1 MTGLSAHVVVESTQE
16 WRMNVEFCRKSP
28 RIARHNMTPEHFR
41 FAEVAVVSPDLL
53 ITFIVA
59 LIVVYAI
66 PGPDMAL
73 ILQTSIAR
81 GTRTGLTA
89 AGGLAVS
96 RATHVTLSAC
106 GVAALLKA
114 APWLYEIVRYGGAVY
129 LAYIA
134 IQIFRSPM
142 FALQASGASSAQAN
156 ERGALRQALAKGLL
170 TNLLNPKAL
179 LFCSVLLPQF
189 LRPAAGPIALQ
200 VAELG
205 IVLLVVGMLFDAL
218 YAVGAGRIAVLLRKY
233 PLAQTLQRWTFSAAL
248 LGFAVRLSLD

>member
-1 MTGLSAHVVVESTQE
+1 MISA
-16 WRMNVEFCRKSP
+16 
-28 RIARHNMTPEHFR
+28 
-41 FAEVAVVSPDLL
+41 DLL
-53 ITFIVA
+53 IAFIVA

-73 ILQTSIAR
+73 ILQTSIAQGPR
-81 GTRTGLTA
+81 RGLTA

-114 APWLYEIVRYGGAVY
+114 APWLYEIVRYGGAAY
-129 LAYIA
+129 LGYIA
-134 IQIFRSPM
+134 IQIFRSPV
-142 FALQASGASSAQAN
+142 FTVQADGREAASAGG
-156 ERGALRQALAKGLL
+156 RGALRPVFLKGLL

-189 LRPAAGPIALQ
+189 IRPAAGPVALQ
-200 VAELG
+200 VTELG
-205 IVLLVVGMLFDAL
+205 VVLVIVGACFDAL
-218 YAVGAGRIAVLLRKY
+218 YALGAARISTILRKY

-248 LGFAVRLSLD
+248 IGFALRLSFD

>member
-1 MTGLSAHVVVESTQE
+1 VISA
-16 WRMNVEFCRKSP
+16 
-28 RIARHNMTPEHFR
+28 
-41 FAEVAVVSPDLL
+41 DLL
-53 ITFIVA
+53 IAFIAA

-134 IQIFRSPM
+134 VQIFRSPV
-142 FALQASGASSAQAN
+142 FAFQAGTQAAVSEGESN
-156 ERGALRQALAKGLL
+156 LPRQAFVKGLL

-189 LRPAAGPIALQ
+189 IRPTAGPVALQ
-200 VAELG
+200 VTELG
-205 IVLLVVGMLFDAL
+205 VVLLVVGMLFDTL
-218 YAVGAGRIAVLLRKY
+218 YAVGAARIAMLLRKY

-248 LGFAVRLSLD
+248 LGFALRLSLD

>member
-1 MTGLSAHVVVESTQE
+1 ML
-16 WRMNVEFCRKSP
+16 
-28 RIARHNMTPEHFR
+28 
-41 FAEVAVVSPDLL
+41 SPDLL
-53 ITFIVA
+53 LAFIGA
-59 LIVVYAI
+59 LVIVYAI

-81 GTRTGLTA
+81 GSRSGLTA
-89 AGGLAVS
+89 AGGLAIS

-129 LAYIA
+129 LAYVA
-134 IQIFRSPM
+134 LQVFRSPV
-142 FALQASGASSAQAN
+142 FTLPANGESAQA
-156 ERGALRQALAKGLL
+156 QAPAPAREMFLKGLF

-189 LRPAAGPIALQ
+189 VRPAAGPVALQ
-200 VAELG
+200 VTALG
-205 IVLLVVGMLFDAL
+205 IVLVVTGMVFDAL
-218 YAVGAGRIAVLLRKY
+218 YAFGAARIARLLRAH

-248 LGFAVRLSLD
+248 IGFALRLSLD

>member
-1 MTGLSAHVVVESTQE
+1 MISA
-16 WRMNVEFCRKSP
+16 
-28 RIARHNMTPEHFR
+28 
-41 FAEVAVVSPDLL
+41 DLL
-53 ITFIVA
+53 ITFIAA
-59 LIVVYAI
+59 LVVVYAI

-89 AGGLAVS
+89 AGGLAVA

-106 GVAALLKA
+106 GVAALLRA

-129 LAYIA
+129 LAYVA
-134 IQIFRSPM
+134 VQIFRSPM
-142 FALQASGASSAQAN
+142 FALQARDASAAAQREAD
-156 ERGALRQALAKGLL
+156 GVRQAFFKGLL

-189 LRPAAGPIALQ
+189 VRPSSGPVALQ
-200 VAELG
+200 VTELG
-205 IVLLVVGMLFDAL
+205 IVLLVVGMMFDAL
-218 YAVGAGRIAVLLRKY
+218 YAVGAARIAVVLRKY

-248 LGFAVRLSLD
+248 IGFAVRLSLD